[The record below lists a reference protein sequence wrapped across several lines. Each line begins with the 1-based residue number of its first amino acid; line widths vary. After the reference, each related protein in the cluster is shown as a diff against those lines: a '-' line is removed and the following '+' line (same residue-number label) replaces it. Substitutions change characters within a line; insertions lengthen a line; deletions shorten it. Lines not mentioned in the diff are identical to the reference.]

1 MLADLKIVED
11 KLFLPEAL
19 EEFSQVRFP
28 SLRNIRYRN

>member
-19 EEFSQVRFP
+19 EEFSQVSIASR
-28 SLRNIRYRN
+28 RNIR